1 MLNSLWHGW
10 DETTWNIKKV
20 GLYFT
25 MRDTLSPIM
34 EVENSPQWKETNIG
48 GTHWNTSMIVGRKV
62 KKLRKNPSSK
72 KMRFIRL
79 SEKVRNGITSSPKK
93 HLQTFQVQVDWPNL
107 PTVKGATKRCYQF
120 SSKTWTIPNGYPLGF
135 NISTVKHKNPVG
147 KELHLFFQFL
157 DGLFCFVFAIFCFPA
172 KTWLS
177 Q

>member
-1 MLNSLWHGW
+1 MDGTKPLGTSKRLDFTSQWGIPFLPSWKWKIPLNERKLILEG
-10 DETTWNIKKV
+10 
-20 GLYFT
+20 
-25 MRDTLSPIM
+25 PIF
-34 EVENSPQWKETNIG
+34 
-48 GTHWNTSMIVGRKV
+48 TSMIVGRKV